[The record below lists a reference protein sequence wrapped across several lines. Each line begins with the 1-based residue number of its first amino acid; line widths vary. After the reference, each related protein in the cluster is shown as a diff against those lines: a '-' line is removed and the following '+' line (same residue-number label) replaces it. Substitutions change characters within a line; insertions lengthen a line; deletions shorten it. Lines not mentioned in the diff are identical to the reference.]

1 MKIITRNI
9 IVLLLLGFVYNT
21 KLMAQSVPYKIAV
34 FAPVYLDSAFDG
46 NDLKPGNTI
55 SKSIIPGLDFYN
67 GVLLAIDSLQNE
79 GIQAEVYFYDL
90 KNTGL
95 PLHTILSQESMQQ
108 ISLII
113 AAFNNIAD
121 IKTLAGFAAEKKIP
135 LISSTLPNNGG
146 VTGNPYFTVVNPTLK
161 THCEELY
168 KYLQRNFSTNN
179 ILFFKRK
186 GAVENWILS
195 AFSDIARNTPSLP
208 LKMKTI
214 ELSDTFTVSQV
225 LQYMDST
232 RKNILICGS
241 LNENFSIRL
250 VKSLSLAA
258 GTYTATVMGMP
269 NWDAL
274 KDLDKPDCKGVDII
288 YTTPYNFNR
297 NDKTII
303 AITSKYKNL
312 LNGRPGDMVF
322 KGYES
327 MYHFTKLLQ
336 EHGKEM
342 NYYLSEKKFKLFN
355 DFDIRPVINKA
366 NRLQTDY
373 QENRKLYF
381 IKKNSGQIKSI
392 L

>member
-1 MKIITRNI
+1 
-9 IVLLLLGFVYNT
+9 
-21 KLMAQSVPYKIAV
+21 
-34 FAPVYLDSAFDG
+34 
-46 NDLKPGNTI
+46 
-55 SKSIIPGLDFYN
+55 
-67 GVLLAIDSLQNE
+67 
-79 GIQAEVYFYDL
+79 
-90 KNTGL
+90 
-95 PLHTILSQESMQQ
+95 
-108 ISLII
+108 
-113 AAFNNIAD
+113 
-121 IKTLAGFAAEKKIP
+121 
-135 LISSTLPNNGG
+135 
-146 VTGNPYFTVVNPTLK
+146 
-161 THCEELY
+161 
-168 KYLQRNFSTNN
+168 
-179 ILFFKRK
+179 
-186 GAVENWILS
+186 
-195 AFSDIARNTPSLP
+195 
-208 LKMKTI
+208 
-214 ELSDTFTVSQV
+214 
-225 LQYMDST
+225 MDST